1 MDDILL
7 TEAETA
13 SFLGK
18 SIVTLGR
25 WRREG
30 YGPEYVRVGRSPRY
44 TRQSLAAFMS
54 ANSIR
59 PGGKPAAHPQ

>member
-7 TEAETA
+7 TEAEV
-13 SFLGK
+13 SNFLGK

-25 WRREG
+25 WRRQG
-30 YGPEYVRVGRSPRY
+30 YGPKAVRVGRSPRY
-44 TRQSLAAFMS
+44 SRQSLADFMR

-59 PGGKPAAHPQ
+59 PGGKSAA